1 MAITQTP
8 KVTYSE
14 GTSNPTLSG
23 KGAQIPI
30 FIGITG
36 NVSPAEGIKKFKNYA
51 ECRKTVANGGI
62 GTDTTTN
69 PLLAVLKDFF
79 EEARKINADDI
90 GIPYVYV
97 IDLGTGKTTSET
109 PVLNTTA
116 FTDAMELAKSKRDVE
131 VEIYVGFKKAD
142 TAATI
147 LSVMNS
153 AYNSINT
160 DSKDGNPRT
169 AYFTVS
175 DMNDTE
181 LIDLTNKTTPSGSPV
196 YINKSR
202 IGLTEPLLYGKTLAK
217 ICTTHYS
224 EEPGF
229 TDYRSVDAGTFIERT
244 PAEEL
249 ALQNAG
255 IIFNRDERAGQKIHP
270 RINLAVST
278 AFAENE
284 DERPNDCL
292 LHMRRNV
299 DQLIREAFEI
309 AYSQLKRNETEINL
323 SFLQS
328 DLDVLVENK
337 ISQGYMLEG
346 TQILV
351 QESEVNPYDLKI
363 EGVAVP
369 VNSTLLIDF
378 SMYIEQP
385 NAIVRGGN

>member
-1 MAITQTP
+1 MPITQTP

-14 GTSNPTLSG
+14 GTSNPTLNG
-23 KGAQIPI
+23 EGAQIPI

-36 NVSPAEGIKKFKNYA
+36 NNNPKTGIQKFKNYA
-51 ECRKTVANGGI
+51 ECSKTIANGGI
-62 GTDTTTN
+62 GTDTSSN
-69 PLLAVLKDFF
+69 PLLSVLKDFF
-79 EEARKINADDI
+79 EESRKVNADDI

-97 IDLGTGKTTSET
+97 IDLGTGKTNDT
-109 PVLNTTA
+109 LNTTA
-116 FTDAMELAKSKRDVE
+116 FTDAMELAKSKREVE
-131 VEIYVGFKKAD
+131 VEIYVGFKKED
-142 TAATI
+142 TPSTI
-147 LSVMNS
+147 LGIMNS
-153 AYNSINT
+153 AYNSIEI

-169 AYFTVS
+169 AYFTVT

-181 LIDLTNKTTPSGSPV
+181 LMDLTDKATPTASPV

-202 IGLTEPLLYGKTLAK
+202 VGLIEPLLFGKTLAK
-217 ICTTHYS
+217 ILTTHYS

-229 TDYRSVDAGTFIERT
+229 TDYRSVTPGTFKERT

-249 ALQNAG
+249 ALQNSG
-255 IIFNRDERAGQKIHP
+255 IIFNRDERAGQNIHP
-270 RINLAVST
+270 KINLAVST
-278 AFAENE
+278 SFSENE

-299 DQLIREAFEI
+299 DQLIREAFEV
-309 AYSQLKRNETEINL
+309 AYSQLKRNETEVNL

-328 DLDVLVENK
+328 DLDVLVDEKINK
-337 ISQGYMLEG
+337 GYMLEG

-369 VNSTLLIDF
+369 VNSTLLITF